1 MAKFLDYHGLSKLV
15 EKIKNTYV
23 NKNEQYEANLKWGGR
38 NFSSFYGPI
47 DAAMVPQLGA
57 NRFAFGNPKGITIE
71 YSNDGGSTWHDYGA
85 SDAQKLRLTTIGD
98 AFTIGKVKSSTPSN
112 DMLRITFDTT
122 SNNGISCY
130 TILNKFVIYI
140 SSSGSQGCY
149 CTIQGAIYNTQNTFE
164 DIATKV
170 GIAGWTGYNVIN
182 TKSINTSSGSGQPD
196 RYSKIRFI
204 FGCSN
209 TDENRTGLQIISI
222 YAFGGVGWAT
232 PSNMAENGHLYS
244 YDYNQN
250 AIFPANVTATNF
262 IGALQGNANSASKL
276 GTATVGGV
284 TKPIYLNGGTPTACT
299 HSIES
304 DVPPNAKFTDT
315 WRPLGNTA
323 DTACA
328 GNDSRLSDSRRAS
341 DVYAWAKAATKPS
354 YSWGE
359 ITDKPSSFTPVS
371 HNHDDRYYTETE
383 MNSKLDKKVDNT
395 VNGCNALL
403 SKLNTLT
410 GSPIDDEYFIRQ
422 DAAGS
427 STFGRVKFS
436 TLWSYIKNKSDK
448 IYQPTGSYAAA
459 SHTHTKNQITDFPSS
474 LKNPTSLTIKGNGSP
489 MAVYDGSEAKIVN
502 ITKSSIGLEH
512 VDNTA
517 DIDKTV
523 KSAASADKVNGHTV
537 NKDVPSNAVFTDKNV
552 YQVSDNSTTTV
563 LPLLL
568 SPLSED
574 TKADEVHQTTNAK
587 YNFSIGAVPS
597 EGKIK
602 ATIFDGSTFTGNAAT
617 ATKASQDGDGNTISS
632 TYLKLIGG
640 TMSGTITT
648 VKDSKPAIDFRGQH
662 GSYGATLNYDTAG
675 NEALAVNLQ
684 QATTSFMVNSG
695 TNGKTWT
702 SSGKYSTVTPTLQVK
717 GKYVSIN
724 KFIPDNT
731 TPTHTLEVNGSI
743 KATSFDGT
751 ASRATYADKYS
762 YNGMDRDFV
771 YDAVDGGNHYI
782 RCKDAKI
789 LRANGTNLNKYEFII
804 NSDGK
809 GGCYIYDSGNAKGT
823 TWGPNGIAF
832 DKAPANSLV
841 AANGTFATAI
851 SDTDIKNAI
860 NSAIDWTQ
868 AL

>member
-1 MAKFLDYHGLSKLV
+1 MANIK
-15 EKIKNTYV
+15 KIKVGTTTYDI
-23 NKNEQYEANLKWGGR
+23 Y
-38 NFSSFYGPI
+38 
-47 DAAMVPQLGA
+47 DATAA
-57 NRFAFGNPKGITIE
+57 R
-71 YSNDGGSTWHDYGA
+71 
-85 SDAQKLRLTTIGD
+85 SDHI
-98 AFTIGKVKSSTPSN
+98 
-112 DMLRITFDTT
+112 
-122 SNNGISCY
+122 
-130 TILNKFVIYI
+130 
-140 SSSGSQGCY
+140 
-149 CTIQGAIYNTQNTFE
+149 
-164 DIATKV
+164 
-170 GIAGWTGYNVIN
+170 
-182 TKSINTSSGSGQPD
+182 
-196 RYSKIRFI
+196 
-204 FGCSN
+204 
-209 TDENRTGLQIISI
+209 
-222 YAFGGVGWAT
+222 
-232 PSNMAENGHLYS
+232 
-244 YDYNQN
+244 
-250 AIFPANVTATNF
+250 
-262 IGALQGNANSASKL
+262 
-276 GTATVGGV
+276 
-284 TKPIYLNGGTPTACT
+284 
-299 HSIES
+299 
-304 DVPPNAKFTDT
+304 
-315 WRPLGNTA
+315 
-323 DTACA
+323 
-328 GNDSRLSDSRRAS
+328 
-341 DVYAWAKAATKPS
+341 
-354 YSWGE
+354 
-359 ITDKPSSFTPVS
+359 
-371 HNHDDRYYTETE
+371 HDDRYYTETE
-383 MNSKLDKKVDNT
+383 MNSKLDEKVDNT

-422 DAAGS
+422 DATGS
-427 STFGRVKFS
+427 SKFGRVKFS
-436 TLWSYIKNKSDK
+436 TLWSYIKNKSDS
-448 IYQPTGSYAAA
+448 IYQPTGRYAAA

-574 TKADEVHQTTNAK
+574 TKFDEAHQTTNAK

-602 ATIFDGSTFTGNAAT
+602 ATIFDGTTFTGNAAT

-640 TMSGTITT
+640 SMSGTITT
-648 VKDSKPAIDFRGQH
+648 VKDSKPAIDFRGPH
-662 GSYGATLNYDTAG
+662 GSYGATINYDTAG

-702 SSGKYSTVTPTLQVK
+702 SSGKYSTVTPTLQIK
-717 GKYVSIN
+717 GKCVSIN

-731 TPTHTLEVNGSI
+731 TPTHTLEVNGSV

-762 YNGMDRDFV
+762 YNGADRDFV

-782 RCKDAKI
+782 KCKDATI
-789 LRANGTNLNKYEFII
+789 IRANGTNLNKYEFII

-809 GGCYIYDSGNAKGT
+809 GGCYIYDSANKKGT
-823 TWGPNGIAF
+823 TWSPDGIAF
-832 DKAPANSLV
+832 EKAPANSLV

>member
-23 NKNEQYEANLKWGGR
+23 NKNEQYEANLKWGGG
-38 NFSSFYGPI
+38 NFANSFGPI
-47 DAAMVPQLGA
+47 DGAMIPELGA
-57 NRFAFGNPKGITIE
+57 NRFAFGNPRGITVE
-71 YSNDGGSTWHDYGA
+71 YSNDGGNTWKDYEA
-85 SDAQKLRLTTIGD
+85 SAEQKLKLTSIGTS
-98 AFTIGKVKSSTPSN
+98 FYLGKHAVAPPSLSN
-112 DMLRITFDTT
+112 MLRITFDVTVDK
-122 SNNGISCY
+122 GIICY
-130 TILNKFVIYI
+130 TNINKFLINV
-140 SSSGSQGCY
+140 STAGMSNCY
-149 CTIQGAIYNTQNTFE
+149 CTVQAAANTKNITYN

-170 GIAGWTGYNVIN
+170 PINGWSGYNVIN
-182 TKSINTSSGSGQPD
+182 VPNFRTCKVSTEEND
-196 RYSKIRFI
+196 YDYRYIRFI
-204 FGCSN
+204 FGA
-209 TDENRTGLQIISI
+209 DSI
-222 YAFGGVGWAT
+222 YSTQYYDMFITTIYAYGGMGWYV
-232 PSNMAENGHLYS
+232 PSNLAARGNLYS
-244 YDYNQN
+244 YDESQN
-250 AIFPANVTATNF
+250 VKFPANVTATNF
-262 IGALQGNANSASKL
+262 IGTLQGNANSASKL
-276 GTATVGGV
+276 GTATVGSAA
-284 TKPIYLNGGTPTACT
+284 TPIYLNGGTPTACT

-328 GNDSRLSDSRRAS
+328 GNDSRLSDSRHAS

-354 YSWGE
+354 YSWDE

-383 MNSKLDKKVDNT
+383 MDSKLDEKVDNT
-395 VNGCNALL
+395 VNGCNVLL
-403 SKLNTLT
+403 SKLNILT
-410 GSPIDDEYFIRQ
+410 DLPIDDEYFIRQ
-422 DAAGS
+422 DSAGS

-436 TLWSYIKNKSDK
+436 TLWSYIKNKSDS

-474 LKNPTSLTIKGNGSP
+474 LKNPTSLTIQGNGSP

-552 YQVSDNSTTTV
+552 YQIFDNTTISF

-568 SPLSED
+568 SPLTEG

-587 YNFSIGAVPS
+587 YNFTIGAVPS

-602 ATIFDGSTFTGNAAT
+602 ATIFDGTTFTGNAAT
-617 ATKASQDGDGNTISS
+617 ATN
-632 TYLKLIGG
+632 
-640 TMSGTITT
+640 
-648 VKDSKPAIDFRGQH
+648 
-662 GSYGATLNYDTAG
+662 
-675 NEALAVNLQ
+675 
-684 QATTSFMVNSG
+684 ATTA
-695 TNGKTWT
+695 
-702 SSGKYSTVTPTLQVK
+702 KYAKQ
-717 GKYVSIN
+717 
-724 KFIPDNT
+724 
-731 TPTHTLEVNGSI
+731 
-743 KATSFDGT
+743 
-751 ASRATYADKYS
+751 YS

-771 YDAVDGGNHYI
+771 YDVVDGGNHYI
-782 RCKDAKI
+782 RCKDATI
-789 LRANGTNLNKYEFII
+789 IRANGKNLNKYEFII

-809 GGCYIYDSGNAKGT
+809 GGCYIYDGDKAKGT
-823 TWGPNGIAF
+823 TWSPDGIF
-832 DKAPANSLV
+832 FEKAQANSLV

-851 SDTDIKNAI
+851 SDTDIKNEI
-860 NSAIDWTQ
+860 NAAIDWTQ

>member
-38 NFSSFYGPI
+38 NFAAYYGPI

-57 NRFAFGNPKGITIE
+57 NRFAFGNPKGITVE
-71 YSNDGGSTWHDYGA
+71 YSNDGGNTWLDYGA

-222 YAFGGVGWAT
+222 YAFGGVGWTT
-232 PSNMAENGHLYS
+232 PSNMATNGHLYS

-250 AIFPANVTATNF
+250 ATFPGYVEATRF
-262 IGALQGNANSASKL
+262 IGNA
-276 GTATVGGV
+276 T
-284 TKPIYLNGGTPTACT
+284 
-299 HSIES
+299 
-304 DVPPNAKFTDT
+304 
-315 WRPLGNTA
+315 
-323 DTACA
+323 
-328 GNDSRLSDSRRAS
+328 
-341 DVYAWAKAATKPS
+341 
-354 YSWGE
+354 
-359 ITDKPSSFTPVS
+359 
-371 HNHDDRYYTETE
+371 
-383 MNSKLDKKVDNT
+383 
-395 VNGCNALL
+395 
-403 SKLNTLT
+403 
-410 GSPIDDEYFIRQ
+410 
-422 DAAGS
+422 
-427 STFGRVKFS
+427 
-436 TLWSYIKNKSDK
+436 
-448 IYQPTGSYAAA
+448 
-459 SHTHTKNQITDFPSS
+459 
-474 LKNPTSLTIKGNGSP
+474 
-489 MAVYDGSEAKIVN
+489 
-502 ITKSSIGLEH
+502 
-512 VDNTA
+512 
-517 DIDKTV
+517 
-523 KSAASADKVNGHTV
+523 
-537 NKDVPSNAVFTDKNV
+537 
-552 YQVSDNSTTTV
+552 
-563 LPLLL
+563 
-568 SPLSED
+568 
-574 TKADEVHQTTNAK
+574 
-587 YNFSIGAVPS
+587 
-597 EGKIK
+597 
-602 ATIFDGSTFTGNAAT
+602 T
-617 ATKASQDGDGNTISS
+617 ATKASQDGDGNPISS

-640 TMSGTITT
+640 SMGGTIKTIM
-648 VKDSKPAIDFRGQH
+648 DSKPAIDFRGNH
-662 GSYGATLNYDTAG
+662 NSYGATLNYDTAG
-675 NEALAVNLQ
+675 NEALAVNIRNSS
-684 QATTSFMVNSG
+684 TSFMINSG
-695 TNGKTWT
+695 VNGNTWT
-702 SSGKYSTVTPTLQVK
+702 SSGKYVTVTPTLQVK
-717 GKYVSIN
+717 GKHVSIN
-724 KFIPDNT
+724 KFIPDNA
-731 TPTHTLEVNGSI
+731 TPTHTLEVNGSV

-762 YNGMDRDFV
+762 YNGIDRDFV

-782 RCKDAKI
+782 RCKDATI
-789 LRANGTNLNKYEFII
+789 IRANGTNLNNYEFII

-809 GGCYIYDSGNAKGT
+809 GGCYIYDGVNAKGT
-823 TWGPNGIAF
+823 TWGPDGIVF

-841 AANGTFATAI
+841 EANGTFATAI